1 MMLGKATAGC
11 VSGHWQPLVV
21 VAHWRLGQMFQLMH
35 EMQLLLE
42 HCPQLTDWLLMLH
55 KGRRKCS
62 RGGCTQAFL
71 GCSADQAVQGCASS
85 AEVEHVQQ
93 RQVWQYI
100 GVADLCQ
107 CKKLLPRH
115 RHAGAGTCRAPHL
128 HSEPCQCT
136 PTSAIKDCADSGS
149 PIQAVQ
155 QVSS

>member
-71 GCSADQAVQGCASS
+71 SSGADQALQGCTSS
-85 AEVEHVQQ
+85 AEVAHVQQ
-93 RQVWQYI
+93 RHVWQHI
-100 GVADLCQ
+100 GVEDLRQ
-107 CKKLLPRH
+107 CKELLPRR
-115 RHAGAGTCRAPHL
+115 RHAGLCARRGPL
-128 HSEPCQCT
+128 LQSEPYQCT
-136 PTSAIKDCADSGS
+136 PTSAIINQEDTGS
-149 PIQAVQ
+149 PMSCVL
-155 QVSS
+155 S